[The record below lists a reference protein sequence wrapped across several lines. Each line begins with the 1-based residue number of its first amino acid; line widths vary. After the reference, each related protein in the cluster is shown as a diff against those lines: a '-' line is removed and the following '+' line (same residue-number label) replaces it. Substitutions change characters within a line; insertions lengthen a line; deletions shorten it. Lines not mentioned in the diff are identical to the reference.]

1 MNLQNVL
8 SLNETLSVFWVL
20 RKTNQKAEFPFHYDC
35 PNSSVR
41 SDIHENHRNAHVRKL
56 IVLLNRCFPMYNLF
70 LFLNKSVDKL
80 WDLNN

>member
-1 MNLQNVL
+1 MKHR
-8 SLNETLSVFWVL
+8 VFFGGCVKQAK
-20 RKTNQKAEFPFHYDC
+20 R
-35 PNSSVR
+35 PNSRSITIAPFVSAVR
-41 SDIHENHRNAHVRKL
+41 SDIHENHRNTHVGKS